1 MDFIFPMSKWLA
13 NSFVKDF
20 GVNPNKVFPV
30 GAGINLPYIKN
41 VEKKK
46 KENLRILFVGKAFER
61 KGGKLLLEAFAK
73 V

>member
-13 NSFVKDF
+13 NSFFKDF

-30 GAGINLPYIKN
+30 GAGTNLPYIKN

-46 KENLRILFVGKAFER
+46 KEKR
-61 KGGKLLLEAFAK
+61 KKK
-73 V
+73 T